1 MRELI
6 HNWERR
12 RRKKEFSRFS
22 KKDWN
27 KSTSIFVSLI
37 QQLFGDAAG
46 EISFMDYYHS
56 EDYGYVDNESEEIKN
71 VITQKKRTYRLEIRK
86 KKL

>member
-1 MRELI
+1 ME
-6 HNWERR
+6 
-12 RRKKEFSRFS
+12 
-22 KKDWN
+22 
-27 KSTSIFVSLI
+27 T
-37 QQLFGDAAG
+37 AG
-46 EISFMDYYHS
+46 GISFMDYYHS